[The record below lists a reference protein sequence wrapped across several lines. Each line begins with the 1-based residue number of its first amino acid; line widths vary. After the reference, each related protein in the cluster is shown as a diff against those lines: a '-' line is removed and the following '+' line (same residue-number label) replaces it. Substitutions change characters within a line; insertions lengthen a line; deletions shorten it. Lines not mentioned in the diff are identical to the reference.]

1 MAMMIE
7 VTAATRT
14 GIEVASTEWPTK
26 YLGMAQPMT
35 TRPAT
40 IQPAV
45 PSTRME
51 PKSFLVSFIW
61 RKATALL
68 SAIVGM

>member
-1 MAMMIE
+1 
-7 VTAATRT
+7 
-14 GIEVASTEWPTK
+14 
-26 YLGMAQPMT
+26 MT

-40 IQPAV
+40 IQPKV
-45 PSTRME
+45 PRTRID

-61 RKATALL
+61 RNATALL